1 MDLPSVVCCS
11 KIFKIKFFQ
20 YLTTHIHGNFEMTKA
35 NNKTESG
42 EKPAHEAYRI
52 LKGGESIF
60 MEYGGEKEL
69 IKGEIFSPADV
80 PEYDVTS
87 YFSDK
92 LRVYHAGNGVTR
104 QTIGAPLPAAP
115 TKEKAPTLNYAP
127 HSQIRWTQED
137 IIGLK
142 LTHDDKRKPEKSIL
156 GETANKAIAR
166 GGVAEKV
173 LSPWAHTMP
182 DHLNFLDRLDPRKRV
197 PGYVGANQAHTVF
210 ESAAKIYAKN
220 HGSIKVTRELSKP
233 IAGESVLPSALKLGF
248 VLDGKDGSH
257 HHFVHEQPYF
267 TNAGG
272 RNGDEKAIVKFLEI
286 QQKRID
292 DGLFTLADKV
302 IAKTDD
308 SRVDSIDEYESRYE
322 SVAANY
328 LAAKLGKMSLTAEEG
343 EDRTASPSGVDQL
356 DGNTPER
363 KRKRDGDDASDDR
376 SSDRDR
382 SRSGSRSR

>member
-1 MDLPSVVCCS
+1 MLLPD
-11 KIFKIKFFQ
+11 FLTKFFQ
-20 YLTTHIHGNFEMTKA
+20 YLTINSYSNFEMTKT
-35 NNKTESG
+35 NNQTESG

-52 LKGGESIF
+52 LRGGASIF
-60 MEYGGEKEL
+60 MEYGGKREL
-69 IKGEIFSPADV
+69 IKGEIFSPASV

-87 YFSDK
+87 YFSGK

-104 QTIGAPLPAAP
+104 QTVGAPLPAAP
-115 TKEKAPTLNYAP
+115 TKEKTPTLNYAP
-127 HSQIRWTQED
+127 HSQISWTQED

-142 LTHDDKRKPEKSIL
+142 LTHTDKRKPEKSIL

-210 ESAAKIYAKN
+210 ESAAKIYAQK
-220 HGSIKVTRELSKP
+220 HGSIKVTREMGEP

-286 QQKRID
+286 QKQRID
-292 DGLFTLADKV
+292 DGLSSLADKV
-302 IAKTDD
+302 IHKTGKR
-308 SRVDSIDEYESRYE
+308 RVEHIDKYESRYE

-328 LAAKLGKMSLTAEEG
+328 LAAKLGKLSINAEEG
-343 EDRTASPSGVDQL
+343 DARTASPSGVDQL
-356 DGNTPER
+356 DGNSPER

-382 SRSGSRSR
+382 SRSSSRSR